1 LIPGIAFLLALALST
16 PPAAGPAPAPA
27 KPAPGAARTQPLAP
41 CTRYRV
47 QVEKNVLA
55 DERQLAS
62 WATTSL
68 DQARLLDPASPCYL
82 HVRITAAPIRSGGR
96 EDGWMA
102 HVGISTR
109 RYLKDGKLVTH
120 EKGMLFV
127 EPTREALVPRARGF
141 IEEFIATLGTAPAT
155 LGGDSG

>member
-1 LIPGIAFLLALALST
+1 MPGTAFLLALALSA
-16 PPAAGPAPAPA
+16 PPAVGQGPAAPA
-27 KPAPGAARTQPLAP
+27 KPTPAATRPP
-41 CTRYRV
+41 PPVVCTRYRA
-47 QVEKNVLA
+47 QVEKNALA

-68 DQARLLDPASPCYL
+68 DQARLLDPASPCFL
-82 HVRITAAPIRSGGR
+82 HVRITAAPIRTGGR

-102 HVGISTR
+102 HVAISIR

-141 IEEFIATLGTAPAT
+141 VEEFVAALGTAPAT